1 MYVTAARRCIQ
12 YYLSTYQKFAFLDIL
27 SRSNVCTL
35 LGSAHRLRRWLR
47 PCHAQRAPATPAA
60 ACRRRTIAVYL
71 RGPRV
76 RRYNRCVAKTAPPQ
90 SGATAPP
97 RARGSTSTSAS
108 PARQP
113 LRRRALRRQ
122 RRRCRETA
130 PPRRGRG
137 TAAFM
142 LGAHP
147 LRARAPDAPATSPA
161 RAAETAQALHRRRRR
176 GGPQAPPRARGS
188 PSKS

>member
-12 YYLSTYQKFAFLDIL
+12 YYLSTYQNLHSSTSCREAMYVHFWVVHTGCAAGC
-27 SRSNVCTL
+27 V
-35 LGSAHRLRRWLR
+35 
-47 PCHAQRAPATPAA
+47 PHARRAPATAGCGLSPPYVSG
-60 ACRRRTIAVYL
+60 I
-71 RGPRV
+71 PV
-76 RRYNRCVAKTAPPQ
+76 RRAREAIQQMCCQNSAAPERGDRTAA
-90 SGATAPP
+90 G
-97 RARGSTSTSAS
+97 ARGSTSTSAS

-113 LRRRALRRQ
+113 LRRRALQRQ

-176 GGPQAPPRARGS
+176 GGPEAPPRARGS
-188 PSKS
+188 PSKG